1 MPYHVTNS
9 LFFWLLLLGN
19 HQWPSKPVPGK
30 ERHHQEMRRAMGW
43 GWDSCEGIQRGQKT
57 PFKGLTFKSLFRH
70 TNWHG
75 KGRKALEV
83 TLRIP

>member
-1 MPYHVTNS
+1 MPYHVTNTLS
-9 LFFWLLLLGN
+9 FWPLLLEN

-30 ERHHQEMRRAMGW
+30 ERHHQEMRREMGW
-43 GWDSCEGIQRGQKT
+43 EWESCEGYKGGKK
-57 PFKGLTFKSLFRH
+57 PGLTFKPLFRH
-70 TNWHG
+70 TNWDG